1 MIKIADVARA
11 AQVSPSTVSRALTK
25 PDLVAPET
33 RERVLQA
40 ARQLG
45 YQPNKLARGLRKQ
58 QSRLLGLIVSDILAP
73 FHATL
78 AKGVQDAAEKHGYMV
93 FLFNSDEQPEKE
105 ARYLQELQSHWPE
118 GLLIVPTAKT
128 RQHLRNL
135 RGARSMP
142 VIELDR
148 TSGTPGVHAVLV
160 ENVLGAREAVE
171 HLIALGHRR
180 IGMITGEPVIT
191 TAQERLEGY
200 RQALKGAGITPD
212 ERLVANGYH
221 KEEGG
226 YAAALQLLRLP
237 PQERPTA
244 LFVGNSEMA
253 AGAVQAIRDL
263 GLRIPEDI
271 SLVSFDDTRWAQ
283 LMEPALTVVAQPAYE
298 IGYLACET
306 LVSLLRQKAPA
317 EGRILRLKTRLLI
330 RQSTARPR
338 LGG

>member
-135 RGARSMP
+135 RSAGSMP
-142 VIELDR
+142 IIELDR

-171 HLIALGHRR
+171 HLISLGHRR
-180 IGMITGEPVIT
+180 IGMVTGEPVIT

-200 RQALKGAGITPD
+200 RQALKAAGIAPD

-226 YAAALQLLRLP
+226 YAATLQLLRLP
-237 PQERPTA
+237 APERPTA

-330 RQSTARPR
+330 RHSTARPR
-338 LGG
+338 ED

>member
-1 MIKIADVARA
+1 MIKIADVASVA
-11 AQVSPSTVSRALTK
+11 KVSPSTVSRALTK
-25 PDLVAPET
+25 PDLVARET

-40 ARQLG
+40 AQQLG

-58 QSRLLGLIVSDILAP
+58 KSHLLGLIVGDILAP

-105 ARYLQELQSHWPE
+105 ARYLQELQSHLPE
-118 GLLIVPTAKT
+118 GLLLVPTAQT
-128 RQHLRNL
+128 RQHLHSFP
-135 RGARSMP
+135 SMRDLP
-142 VIELDR
+142 IIELDR

-160 ENVLGAREAVE
+160 ENILGAREAVE
-171 HLIALGHRR
+171 HLIQLGHRR
-180 IGMITGEPVIT
+180 IGMVAGEPVIT

-200 RQALKGAGITPD
+200 RQALKQAGIAFD

-226 YAAALQLLRLP
+226 YAAAMELLRRP
-237 PQERPTA
+237 PADRPTA

-253 AGAVQAIRDL
+253 AGTVQAIRDL
-263 GLRIPEDI
+263 GLRIPDQV

-283 LMEPALTVVAQPAYE
+283 LMKPALTVVAQPAYE
-298 IGYLACET
+298 IGFLACET
-306 LVSLLRQKAPA
+306 LVSLLRQKKSLHSQ
-317 EGRILRLKTRLLI
+317 ILRLKTSLLI
-330 RQSTARPR
+330 RQSTSRPNEE
-338 LGG
+338 G

>member
-135 RGARSMP
+135 RSAGSMP
-142 VIELDR
+142 IIELDR

-171 HLIALGHRR
+171 HLISLGHRR
-180 IGMITGEPVIT
+180 IGMVTGEPVIT

-200 RQALKGAGITPD
+200 RQALKAAGIALD

-226 YAAALQLLRLP
+226 YAATLQLLRLP
-237 PQERPTA
+237 APERPTA

-330 RQSTARPR
+330 RHSTARPR
-338 LGG
+338 ED

>member
-1 MIKIADVARA
+1 MIKIADVASA
-11 AQVSPSTVSRALTK
+11 AKVSPSTVSRALTR
-25 PDLVAPET
+25 PEMVARET
-33 RERVLQA
+33 RERVLLA

-45 YQPNKLARGLRKQ
+45 YHPNKLARGLRKRR
-58 QSRLLGLIVSDILAP
+58 SHLLGLIVGDILAP

-78 AKGVQDAAEKHGYMV
+78 AKGVQDAAEKHGYVV

-105 ARYLQELQSHWPE
+105 ARYLQELQSHLIE

-128 RQHLRNL
+128 RQHLRSL
-135 RGARSMP
+135 PSVRELP
-142 VIELDR
+142 IIELDR

-160 ENVLGAREAVE
+160 ENVLGARGAVE
-171 HLIALGHRR
+171 HLIQLGHRR
-180 IGMITGEPVIT
+180 IGMVAGEPVIT

-200 RQALKGAGITPD
+200 RQALEQAGLPFD

-226 YAAALQLLRLP
+226 YAAAMELLRRP
-237 PQERPTA
+237 PAERPTA

-253 AGAVQAIRDL
+253 AGTVQAIRDL
-263 GLRIPEDI
+263 GLRIPEQI

-298 IGYLACET
+298 IGFLACEA
-306 LVSLLRQKAPA
+306 LVSLLQRRKPLQSHT
-317 EGRILRLKTRLLI
+317 LRLKTRLLI
-330 RQSTARPR
+330 RQSTARPYE
-338 LGG
+338 GD

>member
-1 MIKIADVARA
+1 MIKIADVASA
-11 AQVSPSTVSRALTK
+11 AKVSPSTVSRALTR
-25 PDLVAPET
+25 PDLVARET

-40 ARQLG
+40 AQQLG

-58 QSRLLGLIVSDILAP
+58 KSHLLGLIVGDILAP

-105 ARYLQELQSHWPE
+105 ARYLQELQSHLPE

-128 RQHLRNL
+128 RQHLRSLYVRNL
-135 RGARSMP
+135 P
-142 VIELDR
+142 IIELDR
-148 TSGTPGVHAVLV
+148 TSGTPGVHAVLA
-160 ENVLGAREAVE
+160 ENVLGARKAVE
-171 HLIALGHRR
+171 HLIQLGHRR
-180 IGMITGEPVIT
+180 VGMIAGEPVIT

-200 RQALKGAGITPD
+200 RQALEQAGIPFD
-212 ERLVANGYH
+212 ERLIANGYH
-221 KEEGG
+221 KEGGG
-226 YAAALQLLRLP
+226 YAAAMELLRRP
-237 PQERPTA
+237 PSSRPTA

-263 GLRIPEDI
+263 GLRIPDQI

-298 IGYLACET
+298 IGFLACET
-306 LVSLLRQKAPA
+306 LVSLLQQKKQLHSH
-317 EGRILRLKTRLLI
+317 ILRLKTRLLI
-330 RQSTARPR
+330 RQSTARPYE
-338 LGG
+338 GD